1 MSSYLDVAIAC
12 DRWMKKRFPE
22 RQAFKFCLGKKRE
35 IIEPTLPTRTKDEIR
50 QLQSKIAKEYHARLS
65 AEEKAERV
73 AWMKAGRDAKGP
85 KPKLPA
91 DVIRKKKRMANLKW
105 YQKVSPERKAEMAAR
120 RRETWAALP
129 IEKRREI
136 KRKKME
142 AKRRKR
148 EREKAKSTKE
158 V

>member
-1 MSSYLDVAIAC
+1 MSSYLDVAHAC
-12 DRWMKKRFPE
+12 DRWLKKRFPD
-22 RQAFKFCLGKKRE
+22 RQPFKFCLGKKRE
-35 IIEPTLPTRTKDEIR
+35 IIEPTFPARTKDEIR
-50 QLQSKIAKEYHARLS
+50 QLQSRIAKDYHARLS
-65 AEEKAERV
+65 AEERAERV

-91 DVIRKKKRMANLKW
+91 DVIRKKKRIANKKW
-105 YQKVSPERKAEMAAR
+105 YQKVSPEKKADMAAR
-120 RRETWAALP
+120 RRATWAALP

-136 KRKKME
+136 KAKKME

-148 EREKAKSTKE
+148 EREKSTQE